1 MPDKPT
7 WSGRLEEVARALR
20 GRPDS
25 WVDRATLQHLLG
37 VGARRAQQILAPCV
51 SRQVGANGLA
61 ERDPVIAH
69 LEHLATGDAVH
80 YEQQRRRRLAGRLE
94 ALDRERRA
102 GVLVAAPTA
111 IVNQQI
117 ADLPEGVSITPGHIS
132 VRFASATEAL
142 EKLLALAMAIRND
155 EPLFERLA
163 TTAEKGA

>member
-7 WSGRLEEVARALR
+7 WCGRLDEITRQLWELPDPWVHRAC
-20 GRPDS
+20 
-25 WVDRATLQHLLG
+25 LQDLLG

-51 SRQVGANGLA
+51 VRQVGVNGLA
-61 ERDPVIAH
+61 DREAVVAH
-69 LEHLATGDAVH
+69 LKRLAAGDVVH
-80 YEQQRRRRLAGRLE
+80 YEHQRRRQLAARLE
-94 ALDRERRA
+94 ALDRERRD

-132 VRFASATEAL
+132 VRFASTTEAL

-155 EPLFERLA
+155 ELLFEHL
-163 TTAEKGA
+163 TTGVQ